1 MKHSTL
7 KEKDIRYSHLLLM
20 LAAVPI
26 LFLIIGL
33 GYAVNFTRIGEIIEG
48 FANIILSPTILLT
61 DFIKVGG
68 IAAAFINVGLVGLLN
83 LLIMRHYRIKIN
95 GVWIAAFF
103 TAIGFSFFGK
113 NLYNILPIYLGG
125 FLYTLYQKN
134 SFKDIFAIVMFGT
147 ALAPFIS
154 EISFSGLLPAGPA
167 IAVAMLAGV
176 FIGFVLV
183 PLSSHMLRFHDGY
196 NLYNIGFTSGII
208 GTVLTSVLRNFGVNV
223 QPVYIVSEQNYPII
237 LGILLLIFTTLMAAG
252 LWINHRAVKDY
263 PKIFAYQ
270 GRLITDFTHLVG
282 YGTTF
287 VNMSMLG
294 FISLLYVL
302 LIGGTVNGPVLAG
315 IFTVVGFGAFGKH
328 LKNCWPVMAGVI
340 MTALFFGFELSAT
353 NIVIS
358 VLFSTTL
365 APIAGTYGPVIG
377 FLAGILHMI
386 LVTNVGVIHG
396 GINLYNNG
404 FSGGLV
410 AGILVPV
417 VDAFKKE

>member
-1 MKHSTL
+1 MDYPAL
-7 KEKDIRYSHLLLM
+7 NEKDMERSHLLLI

-33 GYAVNFTRIGEIIEG
+33 AYANNSGSLGETIRG
-48 FANIILSPTILLT
+48 FANIILSPTILIT

-68 IAAAFINVGLVGLLN
+68 IAAAFINVGLVGLMN
-83 LLIMRHYRIKIN
+83 LLILQRYRLKIN
-95 GVWIAAFF
+95 GVLIAAFF

-134 SFKDIFAIVMFGT
+134 SFKDIFVIVMFGT
-147 ALAPFIS
+147 ALAPIIS
-154 EISFSGLLPAGPA
+154 EISFSGLLPPASA
-167 IAVAMLAGV
+167 IAVALMAGV
-176 FIGFVLV
+176 FIGFVIV
-183 PLSSHMLRFHDGY
+183 PLSSHMLKFHDGY

-208 GTVLTSVLRNFGVNV
+208 GTVLTSILRSFGVTV
-223 QPVYIVSEQNYPII
+223 QPVYIVSEQNHPVI
-237 LGILLLIFTTLMAAG
+237 LWLLLLIFTGLMVAG
-252 LWINHRAVKDY
+252 LSINHRAVRDY
-263 PKIFAYQ
+263 PKIFAYR

-294 FISLLYVL
+294 FLSLFYVFL
-302 LIGGTVNGPVLAG
+302 VGGTVNGPVLAG

-340 MTALFFGFELSAT
+340 ITALFFGFELSAT
-353 NIVIS
+353 SIVIS

-377 FLAGILHMI
+377 FIAGILHMI

-410 AGILVPV
+410 AGILVPI
-417 VDAFKKE
+417 VDAFKRE